1 MSKWTMKV
9 VRICPVCKQNNVVNT
24 GYRGK
29 YGRIWKCT
37 DCGKLLEI
45 KDGRIHGNGIGNE
58 GCEQGNV

>member
-1 MSKWTMKV
+1 MSKWTV

-45 KDGRIHGNGIGNE
+45 GRTYGIGNE
-58 GCEQGNV
+58 ECEQGNV